1 LPNSQNIDKLSIAL
15 VKVDRLFGV
24 LLALSPPPSEPKNCR
39 YGRSHLLVPERNKNS
54 KLQIRMSST
63 FCLLSS
69 IAPQSRTLSDQLV
82 SPPPTVLASSEIQL
96 SGCFPHSLPRAGR
109 SKKQAI
115 SRLRF
120 PEKKPREAGTC
131 SRDAVLAV
139 NYQLLNGVAFFK
151 FPKQN
156 KSQLSQK
163 KLTFEIIR
171 STKRSTRHT
180 QSECGNGTT
189 LPFLETIPKP
199 SLKY

>member
-1 LPNSQNIDKLSIAL
+1 LPKSQNIDKLSIAL

-24 LLALSPPPSEPKNCR
+24 LLALSPPPSDPKNCR
-39 YGRSHLLVPERNKNS
+39 YGRSSLLVPERNNNS
-54 KLQIRMSST
+54 KLQIRMSAT

-69 IAPQSRTLSDQLV
+69 IAHHSRTLSDQLV
-82 SPPPTVLASSEIQL
+82 SPPPTVLASSEIQQE
-96 SGCFPHSLPRAGR
+96 GCFPHSLSRAGR

-120 PEKKPREAGTC
+120 SEKMPREAGTC

-139 NYQLLNGVAFFK
+139 NCQLLNGVAFFN

-171 STKRSTRHT
+171 SAKR
-180 QSECGNGTT
+180 
-189 LPFLETIPKP
+189 
-199 SLKY
+199 